1 MELALSH
8 PPVDP
13 PIVNGRYRL
22 GRVLGAGG
30 MGTVHE
36 AEHLGLGERVALKLL
51 RPDYAAMPELCE
63 RFLRE
68 AKSLFRIHHE
78 NVVRVLDV
86 DTWTQ
91 PGGGPPVPYIVMDFV
106 EGVSVD
112 QLLAKRGRLAYGEA
126 VEIVRQTCE
135 GLGEAHRLG
144 IIHRD
149 VKPHNL
155 MVTSRG
161 DGTATVKL
169 LDFGIAQM
177 DTNAMSTRLTVTAAV
192 IGTPS
197 YMSPEQLRSARA
209 ADARSDVWSCGVV
222 LFELLTGQL
231 PWNAASPGDLAV
243 RMYMEP
249 LAARPQPFPA
259 DVPAEVAAVVL
270 RCLATEPEARWADAT
285 ELADALAPFAAV
297 VSDAEIAT
305 AGSMRVR
312 ANRRTPNPRQVRAP
326 SRPEMTFARQ
336 KVHGE
341 DGRTAFEL
349 HELVPRHRAGS
360 DVETGPR
367 RPASVPA
374 PALASVPAPAVPASP
389 LQQLSF
395 ASLVAIVAGAVGFLV
410 LLLGVLLVVIATR
423 PDGKTDDAKASAS
436 ATVPSARPASAPISS
451 HVVAPKELAPKEVAP
466 VASAAPVT
474 TEAKTAEKPKPAAAA
489 PTSSATAGERRA
501 PAPKGS
507 STASF
512 FTDKW

>member
-1 MELALSH
+1 M
-8 PPVDP
+8 
-13 PIVNGRYRL
+13 
-22 GRVLGAGG
+22 
-30 MGTVHE
+30 
-36 AEHLGLGERVALKLL
+36 
-51 RPDYAAMPELCE
+51 
-63 RFLRE
+63 
-68 AKSLFRIHHE
+68 
-78 NVVRVLDV
+78 
-86 DTWTQ
+86 
-91 PGGGPPVPYIVMDFV
+91 
-106 EGVSVD
+106 
-112 QLLAKRGRLAYGEA
+112 
-126 VEIVRQTCE
+126 
-135 GLGEAHRLG
+135 
-144 IIHRD
+144 
-149 VKPHNL
+149 
-155 MVTSRG
+155 
-161 DGTATVKL
+161 
-169 LDFGIAQM
+169 
-177 DTNAMSTRLTVTAAV
+177 

-209 ADARSDVWSCGVV
+209 TDARSDVWSCGVV

-231 PWNAASPGDLAV
+231 PWNASSPGDLAV

-259 DVPAEVAAVVL
+259 DVPAEVAAIVL

-312 ANRRTPNPRQVRAP
+312 ASRRTPNPRQVRAP

-349 HELVPRHRAGS
+349 HELVPRHRSSGMQGS

-367 RPASVPA
+367 RPASIPA
-374 PALASVPAPAVPASP
+374 PAHASTPAPGLPVPPTSP
-389 LQQLSF
+389 LAQLQQLSF
-395 ASLVAIVAGAVGFLV
+395 ASLVAMVAGAVGFLV

-423 PDGKTDDAKASAS
+423 SDGKTDDAKAAASAS
-436 ATVPSARPASAPISS
+436 SAIPSARAASLPAPISS
-451 HVVAPKELAPKEVAP
+451 QVVAPKVAAPKELAP
-466 VASAAPVT
+466 VASAAPASSAAPET
-474 TEAKTAEKPKPAAAA
+474 KAAEKPKAAAPA
-489 PTSSATAGERRA
+489 PTSSATTTSERRA

>member
-1 MELALSH
+1 MELALSQTTKSG
-8 PPVDP
+8 
-13 PIVNGRYRL
+13 PIVNARYRL
-22 GRVLGAGG
+22 GAILGAGG

-36 AEHLGLGERVALKLL
+36 AEHLALGERVALKLL

-86 DTWTQ
+86 DTWAEA
-91 PGGGPPVPYIVMDFV
+91 GASGPAVPYIVMDFV

-112 QLLAKRGRLAYGEA
+112 RLLAKRGRIAYGEA

-144 IIHRD
+144 IVHRD
-149 VKPHNL
+149 VKPHNV

-177 DTNAMSTRLTVTAAV
+177 DSGMSTRLTVTEAV

-222 LFELLTGQL
+222 LYELLTGQL

-249 LAARPQPFPA
+249 LAARAHPFPA
-259 DVPAEVAAVVL
+259 DVPAEVVAIVL
-270 RCLATEPEARWADAT
+270 RCLSLEPEARWADAT
-285 ELADALAPFAAV
+285 ALADALAPFAADL
-297 VSDAEIAT
+297 SDADIAT
-305 AGSMRVR
+305 AGSVR
-312 ANRRTPNPRQVRAP
+312 AKAGRRTPNPRRP
-326 SRPEMTFARQ
+326 SRSELTFARQ

-349 HELVPRHRAGS
+349 HELVPREARERQGS
-360 DVETGPR
+360 GAETGPR
-367 RPASVPA
+367 PLASTPPAHASTPA
-374 PALASVPAPAVPASP
+374 PVAPASP
-389 LQQLSF
+389 FGQLSF

-423 PDGKTDDAKASAS
+423 PDAKTTSTSSTSTSTSAAPSATISPVVVPPKPAEAAPTAAKVEAEAPKPTEKAVLVEKPKATTPAAS
-436 ATVPSARPASAPISS
+436 AT
-451 HVVAPKELAPKEVAP
+451 
-466 VASAAPVT
+466 
-474 TEAKTAEKPKPAAAA
+474 
-489 PTSSATAGERRA
+489 GERRT
-501 PAPKGS
+501 PAPKTS

-512 FTDKW
+512 FTEKW